1 MKNRLVA
8 AAVVAALGVVPLAAT
23 SAWAT
28 PAAAPSYSPSVA
40 ASTTDDPAQI
50 TRQLIDAALD
60 RSADRL
66 VEAKTAQAL
75 RLEVTSPEQTPR
87 ETLRETAAAGQ
98 FAAAATTSRIFGA
111 NRYDTAV
118 KISQNA
124 FAQPADFGGFVF
136 IANGL
141 NFPDALA
148 AGPAAAS
155 LFGPI
160 LLTPPTTGLPGS
172 VKTEIARLK
181 ALNPAQPL
189 SIVLL
194 GGSDNVSAQAEADAK
209 VLAPEANAVFR
220 VAGTSRY
227 ETSALLAD
235 LVVKWV
241 QISPGVWDA
250 VEPDTVIITNGLTFA
265 DALAGGAAGGW
276 EYAPLLLTAPG
287 GLDGS
292 VSDVLT
298 PIPADP
304 GTGYPGQEYRTVR
317 ILGSAATVSTTVET
331 QIRGLLP
338 RETVFRYSGTDRF
351 DTAARLNAAVFD
363 GPVYEVTLTNG
374 LRFPDAL
381 AGAPRVHV
389 TGGPTIPVRTECLP
403 TYSAATLTALTPS
416 FVTALGNV
424 DAVSA
429 AALNGSVCG

>member
-1 MKNRLVA
+1 MKHRLA
-8 AAVVAALGVVPLAAT
+8 AAALVAALGAAPLIAT
-23 SAWAT
+23 SAT
-28 PAAAPSYSPSVA
+28 AAPAGSPTAGVSATVGDSA
-40 ASTTDDPAQI
+40 ET
-50 TRQLIDAALD
+50 TRQKIDAALE
-60 RSADRL
+60 RNADRL
-66 VEAKTAQAL
+66 VRAKTAQAL
-75 RLEVTSPEQTPR
+75 RIDAASPEQSPR
-87 ETLRETAAAGQ
+87 EALRETAASESQLAT
-98 FAAAATTSRIFGA
+98 AATTDRIFGT

-118 KISQNA
+118 MISQNA
-124 FAQPADFGGFVF
+124 FGQSADFGGFIF

-160 LLTPPTTGLPGS
+160 LLTPPTTGLPS
-172 VKTEIARLK
+172 MVKTEIARLK

-194 GGSDNVSAQAEADAK
+194 GGADNVSAQAEADAK

-220 VAGTSRY
+220 VAGSSRY

-250 VEPDTVIITNGLTFA
+250 AEPDTVIITNGLTFA

-287 GLDGS
+287 GLEGS

-298 PIPADP
+298 PTPADP

-317 ILGSAATVSTTVET
+317 ILGSTATVSAAVET
-331 QIRGLLP
+331 QVRGLLP
-338 RETVFRYSGTDRF
+338 RETLFRYAGLDRF

-381 AGAPRVHV
+381 AGAPRVNM
-389 TGGPTIPVRTECLP
+389 TGGPTIPVRTECVP
-403 TYSAATLTALTPS
+403 SYSAGTVTALTPS

-429 AALNGSVCG
+429 AALNGSVCR